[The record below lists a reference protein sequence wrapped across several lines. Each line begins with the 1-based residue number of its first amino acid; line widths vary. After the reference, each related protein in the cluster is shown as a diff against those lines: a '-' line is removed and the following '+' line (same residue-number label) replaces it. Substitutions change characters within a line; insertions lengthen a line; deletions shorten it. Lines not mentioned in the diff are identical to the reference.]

1 MKSGRFVIS
10 SLLPDVS
17 KIWSSSGVI
26 LEEFFLMIFMEYVP
40 LCLRIVQKQIVYCA
54 VEHNSL
60 LFKNGCVFRPYAT
73 INSSLYSL
81 WRIHVYF
88 VPPYFKNTALLVR
101 WWFYTTEIW
110 LFLGAFAKL
119 RKGIINFVVSVRPFV
134 RPHETTTLP
143 LDGF

>member
-1 MKSGRFVIS
+1 MKSGRFVIG

-17 KIWSSSGVI
+17 KIWSFSGVI

-73 INSSLYSL
+73 IISSL
-81 WRIHVYF
+81 
-88 VPPYFKNTALLVR
+88 TACGEFTCISFHRTLKYYVIGPLVVLHDR
-101 WWFYTTEIW
+101 NMAVFRRVRKI
-110 LFLGAFAKL
+110 AK
-119 RKGIINFVVSVRPFV
+119 R
-134 RPHETTTLP
+134 
-143 LDGF
+143 DY